1 MLLTVAAQKHMFSQ
15 REVKAA
21 DTARELYWK
30 IGRPDEAEFQTILRK
45 NQIRNCP
52 VTPEDAQK
60 VLII

>member
-52 VTPEDAQK
+52 VTPADAQK
-60 VLII
+60 ALII